1 MILMMVVGRKIVKR
15 KTWLNPNY
23 NPCLLSSPAA
33 SHLSYSPLV
42 LVSARITSLRGTS
55 LLSSWQSAFLWSWWS
70 RCWIRSDSL
79 FDDEEW
85 ILERHLGRALFFS
98 SFAKSNVADL
108 FLSEICRHI
117 FILPSLQYLR
127 GLARSC
133 KLPQGPVGVCKCCSS
148 RTAVESSIRGF
159 SCDQLALRSGV
170 VVVAGT
176 LCRRKGCPGKVGSWE
191 PGSQAMFCLPEN
203 DETWQKFSSYNESVP
218 KYFYFSWGRIC
229 ETNPYVFLSW
239 CNIIPSG
246 QRKPSHKMDVFTTI
260 FWEQVFGKK
269 KCLASRLPG
278 SNFSSGLP
286 MHIRPTLAAEAILF
300 ESPCTAHS
308 DT

>member
-1 MILMMVVGRKIVKR
+1 MILMRVVGRKIVKR

-55 LLSSWQSAFLWSWWS
+55 LLSSWRSAFLWSWWS
-70 RCWIRSDSL
+70 RCWLRIRSDSL
-79 FDDEEW
+79 FDDEER
-85 ILERHLGRALFFS
+85 ILKRHLVRALFLLFRKVQCRGFIFEWDLS
-98 SFAKSNVADL
+98 SHFHFA
-108 FLSEICRHI
+108 LSAISPRDCKIE
-117 FILPSLQYLR
+117 
-127 GLARSC
+127 

-260 FWEQVFGKK
+260 FWEQVSGKK
-269 KCLASRLPG
+269 KCLAYRLPG
-278 SNFSSGLP
+278 SMWVTKMSTFS
-286 MHIRPTLAAEAILF
+286 RR
-300 ESPCTAHS
+300 S
-308 DT
+308 DIWELHVRCA

>member
-70 RCWIRSDSL
+70 RCWLRIRSDSL
-79 FDDEEW
+79 FDDEER
-85 ILERHLGRALFFS
+85 ILKRHLVRALFFLFRKVQSRGFIFEWDLS
-98 SFAKSNVADL
+98 SHFHFA
-108 FLSEICRHI
+108 LSAISPRACKIE
-117 FILPSLQYLR
+117 
-127 GLARSC
+127 

-159 SCDQLALRSGV
+159 SYDQLALRSGV

-203 DETWQKFSSYNESVP
+203 DETWQKFPSYNESVP
-218 KYFYFSWGRIC
+218 RYFYFSWGLDLWNKFIC
-229 ETNPYVFLSW
+229 VLEL
-239 CNIIPSG
+239 
-246 QRKPSHKMDVFTTI
+246 M
-260 FWEQVFGKK
+260 
-269 KCLASRLPG
+269 
-278 SNFSSGLP
+278 
-286 MHIRPTLAAEAILF
+286 
-300 ESPCTAHS
+300 
-308 DT
+308 